1 MKHFSKSELAEIRKI
16 DLLTYFMNTAPDEL
30 IPNGRRDY
38 VTKTHSSL
46 HISNGMW
53 MWWAQ
58 KIGGRSA
65 LDYLIKV
72 ENMEFLD
79 AADQIYSLSK
89 KGIVTQEV
97 RKQKRVFILP
107 ERARSN
113 ELAFNYLVGKRK
125 LDPKII
131 FELMDL
137 DLIYES
143 DKHDVVFVGKDEND
157 TPRFGCTRS
166 IFEKDKKDISGS
178 DKQYSFYHKNE
189 GSDDL
194 YVFESCID
202 MISFM
207 TIQKCNGK
215 DPFQDNYV
223 SLDGVSTIALSG
235 FLNRNKYI
243 KRLNLCLDQDEA
255 GQAASKEIVAMYDVN
270 YQIRL
275 LTFVQAKD
283 VNELL
288 VKNGG
293 NISEEKLHWKG
304 TEYERG
310 NKKNK
315 GDVSTRNKG
324 RMHQYER

>member
-1 MKHFSKSELAEIRKI
+1 MKHFSKAEIAEIRKI
-16 DLLTYFMNTAPDEL
+16 DLLTYLINTAPDEL
-30 IPNGRRDY
+30 IRNGRRDY

-79 AADQIYSLSK
+79 AAEQIYNLTK
-89 KGIVTQEV
+89 KGIVIKEI
-97 RKQKRVFILP
+97 RKQKAVFTLP
-107 ERARSN
+107 AKARTN
-113 ELAFNYLVGKRK
+113 ELAFNYLVERRC
-125 LDPKII
+125 LDPQII
-131 FELMDL
+131 FALIDRG
-137 DLIYES
+137 LIYES
-143 DKHDVVFVGKDEND
+143 DRHDVVFVGMDEKGS
-157 TPRFGCTRS
+157 PKFGCIRS
-166 IFEKDKKDISGS
+166 TFDKDKRDLSGS
-178 DKQYSFYHKNE
+178 DKQYSFHLQNDQSE
-189 GSDDL
+189 DL
-194 YVFESCID
+194 YIFESCID

-223 SLDGVSTIALSG
+223 SLGGVSTVALSS
-235 FLNRNKYI
+235 FLNRNDHI

-255 GQAASKEIVAMYDVN
+255 GQAASKEIASMYDSN
-270 YQIRL
+270 YQIRIL
-275 LTFVQAKD
+275 KFDQAKD

-288 VKNGG
+288 MNNGE

-315 GDVSTRNKG
+315 GNVSTRNKG
-324 RMHQYER
+324 RMYQYER